1 MNNGVMI
8 ATNRLASIMESF
20 QTSDSNKETSELG
33 WGLCLSI
40 CDWLAGMHAGHH
52 AVESE
57 VGVWPGSLWAWRRRM
72 GLRWL
77 D

>member
-8 ATNRLASIMESF
+8 ATNRLASIIESF
-20 QTSDSNKETSELG
+20 QTSDSDKETSELG

-57 VGVWPGSLWAWRRRM
+57 VGGVARVSVFVADADGPPLA
-72 GLRWL
+72 
-77 D
+77 